1 MIIFT
6 KFVKMITGDFMKL
19 DKRFSDKPDMILLIC
34 SVAAALFGIFVINSA
49 SYSLNG
55 HFRYVTVQTFAF
67 FIGIVAMLAI
77 TLFKYKSME
86 KISPFIFGGSILLLL
101 SVLALG
107 KLSHGTQ
114 GWLVIGPLTLQPS
127 EIVKLFFIV
136 TLAHHIS
143 LVREKMNSPKA
154 LFLLVLHLLS
164 YITPILL
171 QPDFGTATVFCFIF
185 VCVLFFSG
193 LNRKYIISAF
203 CALLAGLPIGWFFL
217 KDFQKRRIISFLNP
231 ESDPTNSGYHILQSQ
246 LSIGSGKLF
255 GRGYLNGPQTQFGY
269 LPEKQTDF
277 IFSVIGEE
285 LGLAGTLF
293 TVVLLFIII
302 YRCFDN
308 ARSFE
313 HDSFGE
319 IICVGV
325 GAMLLF
331 HTVENIGMC
340 IGLLPITGIPLPFIS
355 YGGSNLV
362 TSLCAV
368 GLVQSVVVRR
378 RQIKFNL

>member
-1 MIIFT
+1 MI
-6 KFVKMITGDFMKL
+6 MGDFMKL

-34 SVAAALFGIFVINSA
+34 SFVAALFGIFVINSA

-55 HFRYVTVQTFAF
+55 HFRYVTVQIFAF

-143 LVREKMNSPKA
+143 LVREKINSPKA

-164 YITPILL
+164 YIIPILL

-203 CALLAGLPIGWFFL
+203 CALLAALPIGWFFL

-285 LGLAGTLF
+285 LGLVGTLF

-325 GAMLLF
+325 GAMLFF

>member
-1 MIIFT
+1 
-6 KFVKMITGDFMKL
+6 MKL

-49 SYSLNG
+49 SYSLDG
-55 HFRYVTVQTFAF
+55 HFRYVAVQGFAF
-67 FIGIVAMLAI
+67 LTGLAAMFVI
-77 TLFKYKSME
+77 TLFKYKAME
-86 KISPFIFGGSILLLL
+86 KISPIIFCGGILLLL
-101 SVLALG
+101 SVLVLG

-127 EIVKLFFIV
+127 EVVKLCFIV

-143 LVREKMNSPKA
+143 LVRKKINSPKV
-154 LFLLVLHLLS
+154 LFLLTCHLLC

-185 VCVLFFSG
+185 ACALFFAG

-203 CALLAGLPIGWFFL
+203 CALLAAFPVVWLLL
-217 KDFQKRRIISFLNP
+217 KDFQKNRIISFFNP
-231 ESDPTNSGYHILQSQ
+231 ESDPTNSGYHVLQSE

-285 LGLAGTLF
+285 LGLLGALF
-293 TVVLLFIII
+293 TVVLLFVII

-308 ARSFE
+308 ARSFK
-313 HDSFGE
+313 HDPFGE

-331 HTVENIGMC
+331 HTMENIGMC